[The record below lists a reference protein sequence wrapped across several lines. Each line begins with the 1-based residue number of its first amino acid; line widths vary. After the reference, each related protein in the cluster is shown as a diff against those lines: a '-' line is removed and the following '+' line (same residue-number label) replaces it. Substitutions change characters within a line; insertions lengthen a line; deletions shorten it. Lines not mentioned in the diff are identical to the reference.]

1 VRLAVAVWEA
11 VTEGVLVAVE
21 VVPSVWL
28 PVAVGEPVP
37 KNVAV
42 SLGVLVAVPDW
53 LPVLD

>member
-1 VRLAVAVWEA
+1 

-42 SLGVLVAVPDW
+42 SIGVLVAVPGW
-53 LPVLD
+53 LTVLD